1 LQRSFRDDV
10 ALNLTNGSREGDHPN
25 ASRTDT
31 SAGRSARVC
40 GRPGRVHVVDDAHVG
55 LQRLVRDDASTDVAP
70 PLVEREAALTRE
82 RLRSFERIVHRD
94 APQRRQLVRER
105 TRRDVAALTG
115 SLGIARHGNEALG
128 RRVRDRL
135 HDEPR
140 RFTCQATAS
149 ALLPAANEGLRP
161 RVIDDRRPRLDERE
175 PAAGA
180 LGASSDRPR
189 TR

>member
-1 LQRSFRDDV
+1 MQRSFRDDV
-10 ALNLTNGSREGDHPN
+10 ALNLTNGSREGDHAN

-31 SAGRSARVC
+31 SAGRSAGVR
-40 GRPGRVHVVDDAHVG
+40 GRPGCVHVVDDAHVG
-55 LQRLVRDDASTDVAP
+55 LQRLARDDASTDVAP
-70 PLVEREAALTRE
+70 PLVEREAALARE
-82 RLRSFERIVHRD
+82 RMRSFERIVHRH
-94 APQRRQLVRER
+94 APQRRQLARER

-115 SLGIARHGNEALG
+115 SLGIARHGNEARG
-128 RRVRDRL
+128 RRLRDRL
-135 HDEPR
+135 DDEPR

-161 RVIDDRRPRLDERE
+161 RVVDDRRPRLDERE

-180 LGASSDRPR
+180 FGAPSDRPR